1 MKVEIDVAPIFE
13 DKLGVDTVT
22 LLEHLAQAWQE
33 NTDEPAMI
41 SALETAFCLARD
53 LEGNAGETVRTS
65 RRTHNIN
72 WNSTPER
79 LFLKCVLG
87 ALIRKGLPKSELLAK
102 FKALVPDYQH
112 FFDISVSD
120 SALWGRADTG
130 RRGGK
135 YRGENP
141 DIHPLT
147 LPYWP
152 IAVAAV
158 EANHPLTA
166 DDVRKLVHGD
176 EQAEEQAAGDQ
187 SAKDEPASD
196 SEECA
201 PDAGITDQDKTE
213 SDTGRSTEG

>member
-13 DKLGVDTVT
+13 DRLFVDTVT
-22 LLEHLAQAWQE
+22 LLEHLALTWQE
-33 NTDEPAMI
+33 DTDETAMI
-41 SALETAFCLARD
+41 SALQTALCLARD
-53 LEGNAGETVRTS
+53 LEGNAGETVRTI

-72 WNSTPER
+72 WNATPER

-102 FKALVPDYQH
+102 FKQLVPEFQK
-112 FFDISVSD
+112 FFDGPVSD

-135 YRGENP
+135 YRNENP

-152 IAVAAV
+152 IAVASV
-158 EANHPLTA
+158 EANEPLTA

-176 EQAEEQAAGDQ
+176 EQAEEQEAGDQ

-201 PDAGITDQDKTE
+201 PDAGITDQDKAE

>member
-33 NTDEPAMI
+33 NTDEAAMI
-41 SALETAFCLARD
+41 SALETALCLARD

-72 WNSTPER
+72 WNATPER

-87 ALIRKGLPKSELLAK
+87 ALIRKGLPKSDLLAK
-102 FKALVPDYQH
+102 FKKLVPDFPT
-112 FFDISVSD
+112 FFDSPPSD

-141 DIHPLT
+141 DVHPLT

-152 IAVAAV
+152 IAVATV
-158 EANHPLTA
+158 EANQPLTV

-176 EQAEEQAAGDQ
+176 EEQEEA
-187 SAKDEPASD
+187 EPASD
-196 SEECA
+196 SETAKDETA
-201 PDAGITDQDKTE
+201 
-213 SDTGRSTEG
+213 SDSEDGVPATGP

>member
-1 MKVEIDVAPIFE
+1 MKLEIDVAPIFE

-33 NTDEPAMI
+33 NTDETAMI
-41 SALETAFCLARD
+41 SALETALCLARD

-65 RRTHNIN
+65 RRTHIN
-72 WNSTPER
+72 WNATPER

-102 FKALVPDYQH
+102 LKALVPDYQR
-112 FFDISVSD
+112 FFDIPVSD

-141 DIHPLT
+141 DVHPLT

-158 EANHPLTA
+158 EANQPLTA

-176 EQAEEQAAGDQ
+176 EEQEEA
-187 SAKDEPASD
+187 EPASD

-201 PDAGITDQDKTE
+201 PVTDQGN
-213 SDTGRSTEG
+213 DTGRSTEPQG

>member
-1 MKVEIDVAPIFE
+1 MKLEIDLAPIFE
-13 DKLGVDTVT
+13 DKLVVDTVT
-22 LLEHLAQAWQE
+22 LLEHLVQSWE
-33 NTDEPAMI
+33 TTDADAMI
-41 SALETAFCLARD
+41 SALQTALYLAQVSEAD
-53 LEGNAGETVRTS
+53 GETVRTS

-72 WNSTPER
+72 WNATPER
-79 LFLKCVLG
+79 RFLKCVLG

-102 FKALVPDYQH
+102 FKTLVPAYQD
-112 FFDISVSD
+112 FFDIPVSD

-158 EANHPLTA
+158 EANQPLTA
-166 DDVRKLVHGD
+166 DDVRKLVGD
-176 EQAEEQAAGDQ
+176 EQDEEQEARDQ
-187 SAKDEPASD
+187 SAKDEPACD

-201 PDAGITDQDKTE
+201 PNAGITDQDRTE